1 MNIDFTYFKEGYL
14 QGGEEAGGYIKMLR
28 MEQAN
33 TC

>member
-1 MNIDFTYFKEGYL
+1 MYYNKGYL

-33 TC
+33 NC